1 MTDDD
6 AGELCPYP
14 ACRHMFVP
22 VLERARPGDPTLITR
37 VPMHNIDSPF
47 ETGGCPASLMALP
60 LTAEAVERLG
70 ELYEQY
76 RARKYRDR
84 PPTDPPPL
92 RPSGVPRL
100 QPPRQAPPPEY
111 SHPYFTPNP
120 RPPGQF
126 GGINVDR
133 SGHLTPDDLDPRLIP
148 GTPGRPLTG
157 RADPLSYDSYMGGA
171 EEMNAA
177 AIEALRA
184 AAVQLISAKE
194 KLGEAVGL
202 LAQSHAGSGQT
213 AAQEALGIAG
223 AASDQA
229 DEVTRTVLHAIEQA
243 QQVMF

>member
-6 AGELCPYP
+6 ADELCPYP

-37 VPMHNIDSPF
+37 VPMHNLDSPF

-60 LTAEAVERLG
+60 LTAEAMERLG
-70 ELYEQY
+70 ELYERY
-76 RARKYRDR
+76 RARNYRDR
-84 PPTDPPPL
+84 PPADQPPL

-100 QPPRQAPPPEY
+100 GSPRQDPPARN
-111 SHPYFTPNP
+111 PYFTPNP
-120 RPPGQF
+120 GVPGQSP

-157 RADPLSYDSYMGGA
+157 RSDPLSYDSYMGGA
-171 EEMNAA
+171 EEVNAA

-194 KLGEAVGL
+194 KVGEAIGL
-202 LAQSHAGSGQT
+202 LARSHAGSGQT

-223 AASDQA
+223 AASDQV

-243 QQVMF
+243 QQVIF